1 MQIGVKEIPDFYNLY
16 DPHAKPYIV
25 DIPKP
30 EITSDDIREL
40 LLEILDKQI
49 DIREVPEGSNRGK
62 MIDIYN
68 RHVGNSLGSPYCAAF
83 VAYNLDSVGVDNPR
97 SGWSPN
103 YALKKDI
110 IYKAKNVNNKP
121 LKACDVVT
129 YYYSNLGRVGHVG
142 FYLKTDVNGY
152 IITEEANTNSSG
164 SIGTIEREGSGVY
177 KKKRELS
184 KVYAITRYIGI
195 DKN

>member
-1 MQIGVKEIPDFYNLY
+1 MQIGVEEIPDFYNVYNPLSQY
-16 DPHAKPYIV
+16 YTYK
-25 DIPKP
+25 PKP
-30 EITSDDIREL
+30 IPITTEDIRKSL
-40 LLEILDKQI
+40 LKILDTQLG
-49 DIREVPEGSNRGK
+49 IREIPEGSNRGK

-68 RHVGNSLGSPYCAAF
+68 RHVDIPLGSPYCAAF
-83 VAYNLDSVGVDNPR
+83 VSYNLDSVGVDNPR

-110 IYKAKNVNNKP
+110 IYKAKNTNNKS

-129 YYYSNLGRVGHVG
+129 YYYSNLKRVGHTG

-152 IITEEANTNSSG
+152 IITVEANTNSSG
-164 SIGTIEREGSGVY
+164 AFGTIEREGSGVY

-184 KVYAITRYIGI
+184 KIYAITRYI
-195 DKN
+195 KP